1 MVFLCV
7 FDENLKM
14 IVEFFVFWVENSM
27 LKSFKIMEIIDN
39 CI

>member
-7 FDENLKM
+7 LDENLKM